1 MEIRSETITVR
12 DLMELKKNSM
22 LTVNPE
28 YQRAAVWSESQQK
41 KLIDSVMRC
50 YPLPLFYFHHKVR
63 HVAGM
68 QSEGLEI
75 IDGQQR
81 INALYKFGE
90 SALKLFDPV
99 KDDKTARFP
108 NFIKDAPCPWA
119 RCDFLGL
126 PADLK
131 SRFLDTVVFIV
142 KVSTDVED
150 EARDLF
156 IRLQAGLPL
165 NAQEK
170 RDAWPGGF
178 TELVL
183 KFGGK
188 QEIARYPGH
197 DFFRHLVKKNTR
209 DRGEGRQL
217 CAQICMLFSE
227 RAAQG
232 NWIDI
237 GTQDV
242 DDYYYRNLGF
252 DINAPEVTRLSQIL
266 DLAVHLFAG
275 QTSPKLKAYEAIHIV
290 LLLDALLDDYT
301 KAWQANFIPAYDAFK
316 AKAALAKKEQSS
328 EYWTE
333 FGAWTQTQSAGA
345 RTIQRRHAFFVKE
358 MLRELHPVLLDPTRI
373 FGELEREI
381 VYYREGK
388 QCAVCGQPIRWP
400 DLEIHHIEEYQSGG
414 KTTIENAAP
423 VHKDC
428 HPKGQSALAFKVQWL
443 EQIRQREEAKRSSLP
458 ASHQDDGFTMDGDT
472 NNVQQKR
479 RHPISSR
486 LPPSG
491 TECRFRYFSKEYR
504 GLISDGSIQLE
515 GMPDAYRSFSAASSA
530 VTKTARNG
538 WVDWDI
544 LLPGSDDWIL
554 ADTWRNDQSVASA
567 QSSGQGTALPALP
580 HGLPMALQ
588 HILEVPGGHPNSP
601 SDGHFKIPQ

>member
-1 MEIRSETITVR
+1 
-12 DLMELKKNSM
+12 M

-28 YQRAAVWSESQQK
+28 YQRAAVWTESQQK

-63 HVAGM
+63 NIAGM
-68 QSEGLEI
+68 QSEGMEI

-108 NFIKDAPCPWA
+108 NFIKDSPCPWA

-131 SRFLDTVVFIV
+131 NRFLDTVIFIV

-197 DFFRHLVKKNTR
+197 DFFRHLVKKNAR

-217 CAQICMLFSE
+217 CAQICMLFFE

-252 DINAPEVTRLSQIL
+252 DINVPSVTRLSQIL
-266 DLAVHLFAG
+266 DLAVQLFAG
-275 QTSPKLKAYEAIHIV
+275 QTTPKLKAYEAIHIV
-290 LLLDALLDDYT
+290 LLLDGLLDDYT
-301 KAWQANFIPAYDAFK
+301 KAWHADFIDAYDAFK
-316 AKAALAKKEQSS
+316 ANAAQAKKEQSG

-358 MLRELHPVLLDPTRI
+358 MLRELNPVLLDPTRI

-381 VYYREGK
+381 VYYSEGK
-388 QCAVCGQPIRWP
+388 HCVVCGQPIRWP
-400 DLEIHHIEEYQSGG
+400 DLEIHHVEEYQTGG
-414 KTTIENAAP
+414 KTVVENAVP

-428 HPKGQSALAFKVQWL
+428 HPKGQHAIEFKTQWL
-443 EQIRQREEAKRSSLP
+443 VRKRQREEAKQIGLP
-458 ASHQDDGFTMDGDT
+458 RVLPEGDFTSPDGANDAQPKLTQSVD
-472 NNVQQKR
+472 
-479 RHPISSR
+479 SR
-486 LPPSG
+486 LPPEG
-491 TECRFRYFSKEYR
+491 TRCRFTYASKEYR
-504 GLISDGSIQLE
+504 GTIADGRIE
-515 GMPDAYRSFSAASSA
+515 IDEMPGFFGSFSAASAA
-530 VTKTARNG
+530 VSQTARNG
-538 WVDWDI
+538 WMDWEI
-544 LLPGSDDWIL
+544 LLPGENDW
-554 ADTWRNDQSVASA
+554 
-567 QSSGQGTALPALP
+567 LPAN
-580 HGLPMALQ
+580 MWRKS
-588 HILEVPGGHPNSP
+588 I
-601 SDGHFKIPQ
+601 K